1 MLSPALS
8 LLIVDVACLHLK
20 TDQRFPE
27 APMAPDEHD
36 ELSLHLAC
44 RKAEN
49 VSLIGLLIDANLQAV
64 NVAGDRGES
73 SVQPTSDAP
82 GDT

>member
-1 MLSPALS
+1 
-8 LLIVDVACLHLK
+8 
-20 TDQRFPE
+20 
-27 APMAPDEHD
+27 MAPDEHD